1 MNEPL
6 ELLDSAG
13 TVTQAATTR
22 TSTTTLATALSN
34 FGGAGSIGLGAIK
47 ALNTRAAVHRAC
59 VMPSVRFTEKS
70 LTTSAMR
77 TAYISPSV
85 SPPSEPQQHLPL
97 NEEYYM
103 WAFPLP

>member
-13 TVTQAATTR
+13 NVTQAATTR
-22 TSTTTLATALSN
+22 TSTKTLATALSN
-34 FGGAGSIGLGAIK
+34 FGGPDSIGLGAIK
-47 ALNTRAAVHRAC
+47 ALNTRAVHRAC

-77 TAYISPSV
+77 TA
-85 SPPSEPQQHLPL
+85 L
-97 NEEYYM
+97 
-103 WAFPLP
+103 